1 MLEKLRQMRL
11 EQRFNFFQ
19 KSDVMIQC
27 EPSNHWL
34 AKGFRLVRKFMQS
47 DTARIFSGA
56 FGVCLVLG
64 YGQIISFTELMEKM
78 QTARFNSIL
87 MIVMGIYMASFI
99 ISGTFSSSI
108 DGKELSKKFT
118 SIWTPI
124 QASFLTAM
132 FLPVIN
138 NNSSIFSETLV
149 WMLKTWLHFF
159 PNLL

>member
-1 MLEKLRQMRL
+1 MLEKLRQIRL

-19 KSDVMIQC
+19 KSDITPT

-34 AKGFRLVRKFMQS
+34 AKAFRFVRTCMQS
-47 DTARIFSGA
+47 DTARVFSGSFA
-56 FGVCLVLG
+56 VCLVLG
-64 YGQIISFTELMEKM
+64 YGHIIAFTELMEKM
-78 QTARFNSIL
+78 QTARFNNL
-87 MIVMGIYMASFI
+87 LLIVMGIYMASLI
-99 ISGTFSSSI
+99 ISGTFSSAI
-108 DGKELSKKFT
+108 DGEELNKKFI

-124 QASFLTAM
+124 QTALLSAL

-149 WMLKTWLHFF
+149 WMLKTWIHFF